1 MTTKRKVFIIIL
13 SIAIVLTLAFI
24 WTRSLSTGGKSSE
37 ESNRAYDTS
46 VEVVRDVA
54 GEHPAEVYQETITE
68 HIFRKL
74 AHFFEYSVLGLE
86 VNLLFLC
93 IFGYKKINL
102 LWCSIFGLSAGTI
115 DELIQLFIVGRN
127 SRFIDVIIDF
137 SGFSFYTV
145 ILTLIPI
152 IIIATKKKKTDKTE
166 KSE

>member
-24 WTRSLSTGGKSSE
+24 WTRSLSTGIKSAE
-37 ESNRAYDTS
+37 ESNNAYDTS

-54 GEHPAEVYQETITE
+54 GEHPAEVYKETITE

-93 IFGYKKINL
+93 IFGYKPYNI
-102 LWCSIFGLSAGTI
+102 LWCSIFGFCSGGI
-115 DELIQLFIVGRN
+115 DELIQYFIVGRN
-127 SRFIDVIIDF
+127 SRFLDVIIDF
-137 SGFSFYTV
+137 AGFSFYTI
-145 ILTLIPI
+145 ILTIIPI
-152 IIIATKKKKTDKTE
+152 IIVLTKKKTDKSE

>member
-54 GEHPAEVYQETITE
+54 GEHPAEVYKETITE

-86 VNLLFLC
+86 VNLLFLFVFLFTFFRFVRFLFLC
-93 IFGYKKINL
+93 CNNYNRYQGKNN
-102 LWCSIFGLSAGTI
+102 SIK
-115 DELIQLFIVGRN
+115 R
-127 SRFIDVIIDF
+127 
-137 SGFSFYTV
+137 
-145 ILTLIPI
+145 
-152 IIIATKKKKTDKTE
+152 KTGEVDYNVDKP
-166 KSE
+166 